1 MDDLNTM
8 LENMA
13 PAWVA
18 RAEDLESQARKLDAA
33 GDDRRYAHMGE
44 PLLSQFKAEN
54 ARKAEALEEEAVEL
68 RARAKTAMDTGMLLI
83 SRKSRAGMAMDS
95 DPTMRSVFT
104 AASKL
109 GRIKYLEDVEAS
121 AR

>member
-1 MDDLNTM
+1 LVFSP
-8 LENMA
+8 LLSE
-13 PAWVA
+13 PQ
-18 RAEDLESQARKLDAA
+18 DLEAQARKLAAA

-68 RARAKTAMDTGMLLI
+68 RARAKTALDTGMLLL

-95 DPTMRSVFT
+95 DPVMRSVFT